1 MGLEFEKISA
11 LEDVARELNDSGL
24 RWAVTNGLGGYPDSI
39 GRDLDLIIE
48 GSLNVAVGHV
58 IKVLESAGWVVLPNR
73 QGWIWWIVAFR
84 ESSDGSLISLQVDL
98 FKHLQW
104 AFTWVVDKVGNKEDL
119 IRRGPFYEDPAAAVG
134 KRFMLHALS
143 TGVTKF
149 REKPTYLD
157 FSERELAVLPSILT
171 RLSGRYWPEL
181 VKAVSSKDLTLLE
194 SELVSFR
201 RRCFLKA
208 IWTKRPIARLASAFQ
223 KQWVVNLFP
232 RQGAPVI
239 ELTSGDDG
247 ESRKLLEKIT
257 EEFRKLVYQDVRVVE
272 DSSQKK
278 ARHWCRLS
286 CLQVVLVFANTPV
299 PAGLKAE
306 ITVARDEDDQIYW
319 KSQGVD
325 SRSNLESP
333 KNLEVFLLKFFK
345 KQSSILKQQHP
356 SVIRATRY

>member
-1 MGLEFEKISA
+1 MGLEFEKIAA
-11 LEDVARELNDSGL
+11 LEDVARELNHSRL
-24 RWAVTNGLGGYPDSI
+24 RWAVTNGLGEYPDSI
-39 GRDLDLIIE
+39 GRDLDVLVE
-48 GSLNVAVGHV
+48 GPLDLAVGHV

-119 IRRGPFYEDPAAAVG
+119 IRRGPFYEDPVAAVG
-134 KRFMLHALS
+134 KRFMLHVLS

-149 REKPTYLD
+149 REKPAYLD

-171 RLSGRYWPEL
+171 RLSGRHWPEI

-194 SELVSFR
+194 SELGSFR
-201 RRCFLKA
+201 RRCLLNA
-208 IWTKRPIARLASAFQ
+208 IWTKHPIARLASAIQ

-239 ELTSGDDG
+239 ELTSGDDC
-247 ESRKLLEKIT
+247 ESRKLLETIT
-257 EEFRKLVYQDVRVVE
+257 EEFRNLVYQEVQIVE
-272 DSSQKK
+272 DSAKKK

-286 CLQVVLVFANTPV
+286 CLQVVLIFVNTPV

-306 ITVARDEDDQIYW
+306 ITLGRDEDDQIYW
-319 KSQGVD
+319 KSQGLD
-325 SRSNLESP
+325 SRCNTESTRNL
-333 KNLEVFLLKFFK
+333 KIFLLNFFK
-345 KQSSILKQQHP
+345 KKSSVLKEQYRFGA
-356 SVIRATRY
+356 VAIRH

>member
-1 MGLEFEKISA
+1 MGLEFEKIAA
-11 LEDVARELNDSGL
+11 LEDVARELNGSRL
-24 RWAVTNGLGGYPDSI
+24 RWAVTNGLGEYPNSI
-39 GRDLDLIIE
+39 GRDLDLLVE
-48 GSLNVAVGHV
+48 GPLDLAVAHV

-104 AFTWVVDKVGNKEDL
+104 AFTWVVDKVGNNEDL

-149 REKPTYLD
+149 REKPAYLN

-171 RLSGRYWPEL
+171 RLSGRHWPEI
-181 VKAVSSKDLTLLE
+181 VKAVSNKDFTLLK
-194 SELVSFR
+194 SELGSFR

-208 IWTKRPIARLASAFQ
+208 IWTKRPIARLASAIQ

-239 ELTSGDDG
+239 ELTSGDDC
-247 ESRKLLEKIT
+247 ESRKLLKEIT
-257 EEFRKLVYQDVRVVE
+257 EEFRKLVYQDVRVIE
-272 DSSQKK
+272 DSSKKK
-278 ARHWCRLS
+278 ARHWRRLS
-286 CLQVVLVFANTPV
+286 CLQVVLIFVNTPL
-299 PAGLKAE
+299 PTGLKAE
-306 ITVARDEDDQIYW
+306 ITLGRDENDQIYW
-319 KSQGVD
+319 KSQELD
-325 SRSNLESP
+325 SRVNTEIT
-333 KNLEVFLLKFFK
+333 KNLKVFLLNFFK
-345 KQSSILKQQHP
+345 KKSRILKQ
-356 SVIRATRY
+356 RYRFITFPTHY